1 MLTAFNYGTCLLDN
15 NLKVTH
21 FAVTHCARTLP
32 KKEVEISLSPKK
44 SFHESEYFEID
55 FLKNENLFEKTG
67 VALLVESTKIEN
79 A

>member
-44 SFHESEYFEID
+44 SFHESEWWC
-55 FLKNENLFEKTG
+55 FLREQNFQELY
-67 VALLVESTKIEN
+67 LRYLV
-79 A
+79 